1 MKLKQ
6 KHFYLLRI
14 LMLSAILRGARWGGG
29 GWLMPRPEGAS
40 CREPTN
46 DNEAS
51 KVSRLFISPPADN

>member
-1 MKLKQ
+1 
-6 KHFYLLRI
+6 
-14 LMLSAILRGARWGGG
+14 MLSAILRGARWGGG